1 MAAVR
6 ATPAD
11 PTPGLSGAN
20 ADNADQRAI
29 PPELGPDSLAVLS
42 GPTFL
47 YSNACGDVPTGSIG
61 GLVTWTPAWSAAGT

>member
-11 PTPGLSGAN
+11 PTPGLSGAD
-20 ADNADQRAI
+20 ADSADQRAI

-47 YSNACGDVPTGSIG
+47 
-61 GLVTWTPAWSAAGT
+61 